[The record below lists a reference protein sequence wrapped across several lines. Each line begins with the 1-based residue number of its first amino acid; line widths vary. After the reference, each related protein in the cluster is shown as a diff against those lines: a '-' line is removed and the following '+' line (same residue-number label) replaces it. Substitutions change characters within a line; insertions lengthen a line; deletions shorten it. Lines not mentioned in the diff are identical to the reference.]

1 MHTRPVRPAIGVAA
15 LIVLVLAQ
23 ACGSGGDN
31 SPTGGGGLSK
41 IAMSPSLDTIELGD
55 TITISAQPQTGNG
68 SPVSGLT
75 LFWSSSAQSVATV
88 TQSGK
93 VTAIDSGTATIA
105 ASVNGISG
113 QSTIVVMPKSVAS
126 ITVAPASASLFI
138 NQSVQLT
145 ATLKDSS
152 GKVLTGRTVAW
163 SSSNAAAAS
172 VDQSGFVLG
181 LANGTTT
188 ISAKSGNAT
197 GTATITVSNVPVK
210 TITISPASPSV
221 IVGQTTTLT
230 ATAKD
235 SAGNVLTG
243 RTITWASS
251 NTNVATITNAG
262 VATGV
267 AVGTSSITASSGS
280 ATSPAVTLTVNP
292 IPASSVVVSPSVAN
306 IFVGGTTAL
315 SATVTDANGNPIS
328 GASVTWSS
336 GNAAVATV
344 ASTGALT
351 ATATG
356 TGAGTA
362 VITAK
367 STSSSASGAA
377 AVNVSLVPIKTIT
390 VTPSPDTVLEG
401 GTVQMTATAQDSAGN
416 VLTGRTITWTSSNT
430 TFATVSATGLV
441 TTANPTN
448 QTANRTITITASSP
462 GSSVQ
467 GVASVVIR
475 PVGVATVTVA
485 PATDTVVQGA
495 SRTLTA
501 TVVDSEGRTVA
512 RTVTW
517 SSSNGS
523 VAVVSSTGAQ
533 TASVTGGA
541 STGTAT
547 ITAAVGTIT
556 GTNTTVV
563 TQAATTGVTVS
574 LQPANDTL
582 VINATGGQASATT
595 TPAGGTVTW
604 TSSNTSVATINAT
617 TGAITGVGFGQTT
630 ITATATN
637 GGATGSAVLNVVV
650 NAVTVTPNPINVQVN
665 GTQPATATATDAN
678 GNPVNGITFT
688 WATASNT
695 IATVSGSGVVTGQSV
710 GSTTLTATGGGRA
723 STAVPVN
730 VTQPPPASVTLAPT
744 TATIF
749 ATAPNNTATF
759 TPTVRDANN
768 NILTGVTLTWA
779 SSSGVAS
786 VVGGVVTASNSAVGP
801 TTITATTANNVVGSA
816 SVTVIGH
823 VGAVILAPAAGQTTL
838 SFSGT
843 GNPTSEQVSATVTD
857 TFGNVVT
864 PTETLTWAS
873 SDPTNAPVTPTG
885 TLPASTAV
893 TVTASGSVTETVTIT
908 ATATDGSIQGTTT
921 INITP

>member
-1 MHTRPVRPAIGVAA
+1 MHIRPVRPAIGLAA

-31 SPTGGGGLSK
+31 SPTGSGGLSK
-41 IAMSPSLDTIELGD
+41 IAMTPSLDTIELGD
-55 TITISAQPQTGNG
+55 TITIAAQPQTGNG
-68 SPVSGLT
+68 SPVAGLT

-93 VTAIDSGTATIA
+93 VTAVDSGTAIIA
-105 ASVNGISG
+105 ASVSGISG

-163 SSSNAAAAS
+163 SSSNTAAAT
-172 VDQSGFVLG
+172 VDQSGFVL
-181 LANGTTT
+181 AIATGTTT
-188 ISAKSGNAT
+188 ITAKSGNAT
-197 GTATITVSNVPVK
+197 GTSAITVSNVPVK
-210 TITISPASPSV
+210 TITISPANPSV

-243 RTITWASS
+243 RAITWTSS
-251 NTNVATITNAG
+251 NTNVATITSAG

-267 AVGTSSITASSGS
+267 AVGTDSIRASSGT
-280 ATSPAVTLTVNP
+280 ATSAPATLTVNP

-306 IFVGGTTAL
+306 IFIGGTTPL

-336 GNAAVATV
+336 GNAGVATV

-356 TGAGTA
+356 TGTGTA

-367 STSSSASGAA
+367 STSSNASGAA
-377 AVNVSLVPIKTIT
+377 AVNVSVVPIRTIT

-401 GTVQMTATAQDSAGN
+401 GTVQLTATAQDSAGN

-430 TFATVSATGLV
+430 TFATVNASGLV

-485 PATDTVVQGA
+485 PATDTVTQGTN
-495 SRTLTA
+495 RTLTA
-501 TVVDSEGRTVA
+501 TVVDSEGRTVS
-512 RTVTW
+512 RTVAW
-517 SSSNGS
+517 SSSDGS
-523 VAVVSSTGAQ
+523 IAVVSSTGAQ

-541 STGTAT
+541 NTGTAT

-556 GTNTTVV
+556 GTNATTVIA
-563 TQAATTGVTVS
+563 QPTTGVTVS
-574 LQPANDTL
+574 LSPSNDTL
-582 VINATGGQASATT
+582 VIGATGQASATT
-595 TPAGGTVTW
+595 TPTGGTVTW
-604 TSSNTSVATINAT
+604 SASPAGIVNINSTS
-617 TGAITGVGFGQTT
+617 GAITAIGLGQVT

-637 GGATGSAVLNVVV
+637 GGATGSAVLNTVV
-650 NAVTVTPNPINVQVN
+650 NAVAVTPNPVNVPVN
-665 GTQPATATATDAN
+665 GTQQATATATDAN
-678 GNPVNGITFT
+678 GNTVNGVTFT
-688 WATASNT
+688 WATGSNAT
-695 IATVSGSGVVTGQSV
+695 ATVSGTGLVTGQAV
-710 GSTTLTATGGGRA
+710 GSTTLTASGGGRTSPA
-723 STAVPVN
+723 ITVN
-730 VTQPPPASVTLAPT
+730 VTQAPPASVTLAPT

-749 ATAPNNTATF
+749 ATAPGNTATF
-759 TPTVRDANN
+759 TPTVRDGSN

-801 TTITATTANNVVGSA
+801 ATITATTSNNVVGSA
-816 SVTVIGH
+816 SVNVIGH

-864 PTETLTWAS
+864 PTETLTWTS
-873 SDPTNAPVTPTG
+873 SDPTNAPVAPTG

-893 TVTASGSVTETVTIT
+893 TVTASGAVTETVTIT